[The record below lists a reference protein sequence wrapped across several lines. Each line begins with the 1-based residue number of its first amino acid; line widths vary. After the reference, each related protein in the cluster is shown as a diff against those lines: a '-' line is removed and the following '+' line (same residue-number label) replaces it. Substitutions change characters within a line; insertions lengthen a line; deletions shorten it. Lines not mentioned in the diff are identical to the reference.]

1 MCFTKILPEPL
12 IRLQTKSYI
21 WGYITG
27 IGTILMGLLWVP
39 FEFNSMVFGLW
50 MEGHAWYREN
60 APDAV
65 IRATVK
71 AIALT
76 SIGLLVVFKKAL
88 GWYLIWLILF
98 SFGVIFLSI
107 FVGMTYTFIMDA
119 GTSEADLFGI
129 SLFSALSVVFLT
141 LLWVQIRYWRSRR
154 AML

>member
-1 MCFTKILPEPL
+1 
-12 IRLQTKSYI
+12 LQTKSYI

-27 IGTILMGLLWVP
+27 IGTILVGLVWVP
-39 FEFNSMVFGLW
+39 FEFNAMVFGSW
-50 MEGHAWYREN
+50 MEGPAWYMEN

-65 IRATVK
+65 IRATVI

-88 GWYLIWLILF
+88 GWHLIWLILLA
-98 SFGVIFLSI
+98 FGVIFLSI

-129 SLFSALSVVFLT
+129 SLFSALSVFFLT

-154 AML
+154 AM

>member
-1 MCFTKILPEPL
+1 
-12 IRLQTKSYI
+12 
-21 WGYITG
+21 
-27 IGTILMGLLWVP
+27 MGLLWVP
-39 FEFNSMVFGLW
+39 FEFNSMVFGSW
-50 MEGHAWYREN
+50 MEGPAWYMEN

-65 IRATVK
+65 IRATVI

-129 SLFSALSVVFLT
+129 SLFSALSAFFLT
-141 LLWVQIRYWRSRR
+141 LLWVQVRYWRSRR

>member
-1 MCFTKILPEPL
+1 
-12 IRLQTKSYI
+12 LQTKSYI

-27 IGTILMGLLWVP
+27 IGTILVGLVWVP

-65 IRATVK
+65 IRATVI

-88 GWYLIWLILF
+88 GWHLIWLILLA
-98 SFGVIFLSI
+98 FGVIFLSI
-107 FVGMTYTFIMDA
+107 FVGMTYAYIA
-119 GTSEADLFGI
+119 GSGFGADLFGI
-129 SLFSALSVVFLT
+129 SLFSALSVFFLT
-141 LLWVQIRYWRSRR
+141 LLWAQIRYWRSRS
-154 AML
+154 AM

>member
-39 FEFNSMVFGLW
+39 FEFNAMVFGSW
-50 MEGHAWYREN
+50 MEGPAWYMEN

-65 IRATVK
+65 IRATVI

-88 GWYLIWLILF
+88 GWHLIWLILLA
-98 SFGVIFLSI
+98 FGVIFLSI
-107 FVGMTYTFIMDA
+107 FVGMTYAYIA
-119 GTSEADLFGI
+119 GAGFGADLFGI
-129 SLFSALSVVFLT
+129 SLFSALSVFFLT
-141 LLWVQIRYWRSRR
+141 LLWVQVRYWRSRR